1 MTRYLLFFNRLL
13 LAHNSS
19 MKSQWLNSAT
29 HNYSIC
35 ISEPFKMCAQAQCSF
50 GLKGPLLT
58 RPHCTYWLYT
68 RNSKMFSG
76 DCFTERIFQIYFLFK
91 EIEEIESPVIIL
103 PGGKCDC
110 QQRHALPLPRV
121 AYASNLPSPPP
132 IPEPRDRV
140 RLTWQA
146 PNSFLSLFF
155 LLCGAFAVVAL
166 CIPHWKIYQSCV
178 PWWEIFPGLR
188 FTSWCLCVLP
198 WLFGWVRRFHEREGA
213 WHLVWHFS
221 CFRSVQCF
229 NTWQTA
235 SSAGEVCPALVRVKW
250 PILEQGLLR

>member
-35 ISEPFKMCAQAQCSF
+35 ISEPFTMCAQAQCSF

-58 RPHCTYWLYT
+58 RPHCTYSLYT

-146 PNSFLSLFF
+146 PQLLFIYF
-155 LLCGAFAVVAL
+155 FCCVVHL
-166 CIPHWKIYQSCV
+166 RWWRCV
-178 PWWEIFPGLR
+178 FRIEK
-188 FTSWCLCVLP
+188 FTKVVCHGERYSQDCVLP
-198 WLFGWVRRFHEREGA
+198 HGVCACYLGSLAGCDASMRGRAHGIWFDISAVFAAYSALIHGRRH
-213 WHLVWHFS
+213 H
-221 CFRSVQCF
+221 Q
-229 NTWQTA
+229 
-235 SSAGEVCPALVRVKW
+235 RVKYA
-250 PILEQGLLR
+250 LLLSQ